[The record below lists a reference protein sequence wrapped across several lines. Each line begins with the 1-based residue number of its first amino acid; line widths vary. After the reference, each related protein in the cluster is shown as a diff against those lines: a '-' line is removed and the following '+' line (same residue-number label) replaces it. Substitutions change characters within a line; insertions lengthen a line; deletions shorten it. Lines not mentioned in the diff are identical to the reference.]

1 MRLSLAVLTSL
12 FLIFSFLAISTMN
25 VYADDG
31 CASQTSDSDILQ
43 CPLKAK
49 QQAEASLNSAYSA
62 AKKRVNDSYAADQN
76 LAQTYLKILLDS
88 QRGWLKFRDGQ
99 CRLEAFLAEEGTS
112 ANNMLESKCMARM
125 DNERVT
131 QLAAMPYQ

>member
-1 MRLSLAVLTSL
+1 MKTITLLLAVWV
-12 FLIFSFLAISTMN
+12 ISTIN

-43 CPLKAK
+43 CTLKAK
-49 QQAEASLNSAYSA
+49 QQAEASLNAAYSA
-62 AKKRVNDSYAADQN
+62 AKKRVNNSYAADKN
-76 LAQTYLKILLDS
+76 LAQDYLKTLLYS

-99 CRLEAFLAEEGTS
+99 CRLEAFLAEEGTR
-112 ANNMLESKCMARM
+112 ANNMLESKCVARM

>member
-1 MRLSLAVLTSL
+1 MRKIA
-12 FLIFSFLAISTMN
+12 LILSFLAISTMN

-31 CASQTSDSDILQ
+31 CTSQTSDSDILQ
-43 CPLKAK
+43 CTLKAK

-76 LAQTYLKILLDS
+76 LAQDYLKTLLDS

-112 ANNMLESKCMARM
+112 ANNMLASKCVARM
-125 DNERVT
+125 DNERAT

>member
-1 MRLSLAVLTSL
+1 
-12 FLIFSFLAISTMN
+12 MN
-25 VYADDG
+25 VYADGG

-43 CPLKAK
+43 CTLKAK

-62 AKKRVNDSYAADQN
+62 AKKRVNNAYAADQN
-76 LAQTYLKILLDS
+76 LAQDYLKTLLDS

-112 ANNMLESKCMARM
+112 ANNMLASKCVARM

>member
-1 MRLSLAVLTSL
+1 MKTITLLLAVWV
-12 FLIFSFLAISTMN
+12 ISTMN

-31 CASQTSDSDILQ
+31 CASQTSGSDILQ
-43 CPLKAK
+43 CTLKAK
-49 QQAEASLNSAYSA
+49 QQAEASLNAAYSA
-62 AKKRVNDSYAADQN
+62 AKKRVNNSYAAEKN
-76 LAQTYLKILLDS
+76 LAQNYLKTLLNS

-99 CRLEAFLAEEGTS
+99 CRLEAFLAEEGSS
-112 ANNMLESKCMARM
+112 ANSMLESKCVARM